1 VPSPQRLALSGL
13 ATATLVVTGLT
24 YPLATATAVSTDI
37 VISEVY
43 GGGGNSGATWKND
56 FVELYNAGDEAV
68 DLSGWSVQYASATG
82 TSWQRTNLSGTVAPG
97 GYYLVQ
103 EARGSG
109 GSQDLPTPDASGGIS
124 MSGTSGKVALVHGTT
139 TLSGCGADCSVAP
152 TVHDFVGFGSANDFE
167 GTASAGTLSNTTSAN
182 RDSAGTDT
190 DRNNVDFQ
198 VGEPTPKAEADIP
211 PSAPGLKVH
220 DIQGAAHLSPY
231 AGRRVLDV
239 PGVVTATNDGGF
251 WMQSTSPDSSDA
263 TSEGIYVYRGD
274 AHVGDVVNVTGDVTE
289 FRPGSASGTNL
300 TTTELVSLN
309 VDVVSSGNALPDAV
323 DIGTDRV
330 PPTEVIDNDTTGSV
344 EWSDKTTFDPDED
357 GIDFYESME
366 GMRVSV
372 TDPEVVGPT
381 ASFEEIPVVVGGA
394 GPRTTRG
401 GIVVSPG
408 DFNPERIQLD
418 DGQDAASIQMPAADT
433 GDRLAGTVAG
443 VLDYSFANFKI
454 LVDAAP
460 TVVQTGPARETT
472 TPALD
477 DELAM
482 ASYNVENLSPADSQA
497 KFDTLAGQ
505 IVGNLASPDLLTLE
519 EVQDNNGTTNN
530 GTVAADETLR
540 LLTEAITRAGGPAY
554 EWRQIDPVDG
564 AEGGQPG
571 GNIRVAFLFRTDR
584 GLKFVDRGTPSS
596 TEGTTVFEDRK
607 GQPHL
612 TRSPGRIAPQS
623 DAWEDSRVPLAG
635 EFKWHGQSIFAV
647 ATHFASKG
655 GDDPLFGRWQPG
667 KRFSEEQRHLQAEE
681 VRAFADDLLA
691 ADPNARLAIGGDIND
706 FDFSQTVDILVG
718 SGATA
723 LTDLPRTLPLQER
736 YTYVFEGNSQVLDH
750 ILLSPAWARRVR
762 GYDVVHVNAE
772 YADQASDH
780 DPQVVRLTKKV
791 QPAGS

>member
-1 VPSPQRLALSGL
+1 MPSRQRAALGGL
-13 ATATLVVTGLT
+13 ATAALVVTGLT
-24 YPLATATAVSTDI
+24 YPITTASAVSTDV

-56 FVELYNAGDEAV
+56 FIELYNAGSATV
-68 DLSGWSVQYASATG
+68 DLSGWSVQYASAG
-82 TSWQRTNLSGTVAPG
+82 GSSWTNRTALSGTVAPG
-97 GYYLVQ
+97 AYYLVQ
-103 EARGSG
+103 EAAGSG
-109 GSQDLPTPDASGGIS
+109 GTQSLPTPDAT
-124 MSGTSGKVALVHGTT
+124 GTIAMAAGSGKVALVRTNT
-139 TLSGCGADCSVAP
+139 NLTCGADCDHA
-152 TVHDFVGFGSANDFE
+152 TGVHDFVGYGSSANDFE
-167 GTASAGTLSNTTSAN
+167 GAAPTGTLSNTTSAS

-190 DRNNVDFQ
+190 DRNNVDFY
-198 VGEPTPKAEADIP
+198 VEEPTPKAPADIA
-211 PSAPGLKVH
+211 PSVAGLTVH
-220 DIQGAAHLSPY
+220 DIQGSAHLSPY
-231 AGRRVLDV
+231 ADRRVLDV
-239 PGVVTATNDGGF
+239 PGLVTTRTGNGF
-251 WMQSTSPDSSDA
+251 WMQSTSPDGSDA
-263 TSEGIYVYRGD
+263 TSEGIFVFRGN
-274 AHVGDVVNVTGDVTE
+274 AQVGDSVTVTGDVSE
-289 FRPGSASGTNL
+289 FRPGGSSSTNL
-300 TTTELVSLN
+300 TTTEIVSLAVN
-309 VDVVSSGNALPDAV
+309 VVSSGNAVPEPV

-330 PPTEVIDNDTTGSV
+330 PPNAVIDDDATGSV
-344 EWSDKTTFDPDED
+344 ETSGSFDATTD

-401 GIVVSPG
+401 GIVVTPG
-408 DFNPERIQLD
+408 DFNPERVTLD
-418 DGQDAASIQMPAADT
+418 DGQNTASIQMPAADT
-433 GDRLAGTVAG
+433 GDRLAGTVDG
-443 VLDYSFANFKI
+443 VLDYSFANFKL
-454 LVDAAP
+454 LVDTAP
-460 TVVQTGPARETT
+460 TVLQTGPARETT

-519 EVQDNNGTTNN
+519 EVQDNSGPVNDGV
-530 GTVAADETLR
+530 VAADETLR

-554 EWRQIDPVDG
+554 QWRQINPVNN

-596 TEGTTVFEDRK
+596 TEGTQVVTDDK
-607 GQPHL
+607 GQAHL
-612 TRSPGRIAPQS
+612 TRSPGRIDPQS
-623 DAWEDSRVPLAG
+623 DAWDSSRVPLAG
-635 EFKWHGQSIFAV
+635 EFKWHGETIFAV

-667 KRFSEEQRHLQAEE
+667 IHPSEVQRHAQAGE
-681 VRAFADDLLA
+681 VRAFSDELLTA
-691 ADPNARLAIGGDIND
+691 NSDARLAIGGDIND
-706 FDFSQTVDILVG
+706 FDFSETVDILVG
-718 SGATA
+718 DGAME
-723 LTDLPRTLPLQER
+723 LTDLPRTLPLAER

-750 ILLSPAWARRVR
+750 ILLSPAWSGRVR
-762 GYDVVHVNAE
+762 GYDVVHVNSE

-791 QPAGS
+791 QQ